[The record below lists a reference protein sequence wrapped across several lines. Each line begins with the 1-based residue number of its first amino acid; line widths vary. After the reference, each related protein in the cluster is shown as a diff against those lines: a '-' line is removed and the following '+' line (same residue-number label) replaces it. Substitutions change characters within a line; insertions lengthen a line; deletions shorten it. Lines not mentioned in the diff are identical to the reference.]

1 MPYTPQPP
9 EPARGGAWIDLA
21 RSQYALLRSLITDVP
36 ALRDTADTTAA
47 AVASLTATRAPIA
60 SPTFTGTVTGVTKGM
75 VGLGNVD
82 NTSDTAK
89 RYSATQITSGT
100 FTPERLPSQVVA
112 IRRRTP
118 QAESAPTATNWEPR
132 PAGWATV
139 INVGAAPPPADAS
152 PNDLHVPGAPVAAP
166 AGTTFSGVN
175 GSPWPAPWV
184 AAQTPSGGSIALRDG
199 MGLLSTG
206 TTTGNYDGVDS
217 VAVRHSAQAADVTVE
232 FMLRRLTSS
241 VWPRF
246 VARSDRED
254 LDPGNGITILLAG
267 TGVSIT
273 QVSSWTY
280 TRLAETTFTW
290 EGGVDY
296 VARIQL
302 QGGAVRVR
310 VWRSTAPEP
319 TTWTLTATTTHTAS
333 GWWGFVAGT
342 GATTDSQT
350 VALDNIIITS

>member
-1 MPYTPQPP
+1 
-9 EPARGGAWIDLA
+9 
-21 RSQYALLRSLITDVP
+21 
-36 ALRDTADTTAA
+36 
-47 AVASLTATRAPIA
+47 
-60 SPTFTGTVTGVTKGM
+60 
-75 VGLGNVD
+75 
-82 NTSDTAK
+82 
-89 RYSATQITSGT
+89 
-100 FTPERLPSQVVA
+100 
-112 IRRRTP
+112 
-118 QAESAPTATNWEPR
+118 
-132 PAGWATV
+132 
-139 INVGAAPPPADAS
+139 
-152 PNDLHVPGAPVAAP
+152 
-166 AGTTFSGVN
+166 
-175 GSPWPAPWV
+175 
-184 AAQTPSGGSIALRDG
+184 

-217 VAVRHSAQAADVTVE
+217 VSVRHSAQAADVTVE